1 MLLTIYY
8 RRQKKVKEKT
18 IKINSEPHSIIK
30 DYCKKNGLKLAR
42 FIENACLHYI
52 KEATRGSNNEK
63 DL

>member
-1 MLLTIYY
+1 M
-8 RRQKKVKEKT
+8 KEKT